1 MSNEIENFQQNFRDV
16 VEFWMMFLDDGTYLL
31 DDAKFKQ
38 DHGFSIT
45 EYITKGNLN
54 ILPGLKSG

>member
-1 MSNEIENFQQNFRDV
+1 MSNEIEEFQQNFREV
-16 VEFWMMFLDDGTYLL
+16 VESTAYLL

-38 DHGFSIT
+38 DHGFSFA

-54 ILPGLKSG
+54 VLPGIKSGKRPVFAF